1 MTRSAGDVPP
11 AVDAA
16 LAGAS
21 VVLVMGAGGVG
32 KTTLSAALGVRAS
45 VVHGRRVLVVTVDPA
60 RRLADALGLAA
71 MRSDPVLVPT
81 DGDSTLWT
89 LMIDMASSWDRL
101 VERHAPDPRTRD
113 ALLANRLYRTL
124 TRRFVQSHDYIALDL
139 LVEMADRERYDL
151 VVVDTPPSSHV
162 LDVLDA
168 PERML
173 DFLGGRLLTWL
184 TAPYRSP
191 ITRAAAAPFLSVAER
206 LLGGPFLADIAEFF
220 WLFSSLRPGFERRA
234 RAVQERLADPA
245 TRHVVVQSTDPASSA
260 GADRLVAALADRG
273 RGVDLR
279 MVNRVLPAAVAA
291 EDPGDDA
298 AVAAVVDEAVR
309 DHALLAELAAGPVPV
324 VSVPWSR
331 HPVGDLAGLAA
342 LVAPDP
348 SDIGPRSGA
357 AP

>member
-1 MTRSAGDVPP
+1 MSPDAAAEVPP
-11 AVDAA
+11 VDAA

-32 KTTLSAALGVRAS
+32 KTTLSAAMGVRAS
-45 VVHGRRVLVVTVDPA
+45 LAHGRRVLVVTVDPA

-71 MRSDPVLVPT
+71 MRADPVLVPT
-81 DGDSTLWT
+81 DGDGTLWT

-101 VERHAPDPRTRD
+101 VERHAPDAGTRD

-139 LVEMADRERYDL
+139 LVEMADHDRYDL

-173 DFLGGRLLTWL
+173 DFLGSRFLTWL

-220 WLFSSLRPGFERRA
+220 WLFSSLRPGFETRA
-234 RAVQERLADPA
+234 RAVQDRLADPA

-260 GADRLVAALADRG
+260 GADRLVAALAERG
-273 RGVDLR
+273 RRVDLR
-279 MVNRVLPAAVAA
+279 MVNRILPESVAD
-291 EDPGDDA
+291 EDAGGDP
-298 AVAAVVDEAVR
+298 AVAAVVDEARR
-309 DHALLAELAAGPVPV
+309 DHELLAALAGQSVPV

-331 HPVGDLAGLAA
+331 RPVGDLDGLAA
-342 LVAPDP
+342 LVEPVEP
-348 SDIGPRSGA
+348 GIGL
-357 AP
+357 